1 MADAARRFRAPD
13 PALIIFG
20 IIVLAAI
27 LTWVIPPGEYAR
39 SEMEVDGVGTREVVV
54 PGSYA
59 PVERAQQSVGARLVH
74 TVAMIFQAPIRGFV
88 DPDAAPIIA
97 FVLLVGGA
105 FAVLTRT
112 GAIDAALRRVVRAAG
127 DSPVLDV
134 VLIPL
139 FMTLFSLGGAVFGMS
154 EETIPFVLIF
164 VPLALALGY
173 DSLTGAAIPFLG
185 SAAGFAAAFLNP
197 FTVGV
202 AQGIAGVALFSGA
215 GFRIGLWVVV
225 TALVVAFVVW
235 HARRIRRDPSLSAVR
250 ETDRARIA
258 TLVPQAEARFT
269 ARHGAVLAVFGAGM
283 AVLVG
288 GVLLAQW
295 YIVEIAA
302 LFVALAALLGAVGRL
317 GANDTARAFMEGV
330 RDLAPTALIIGLAR
344 GILIVLED
352 GQVVDTILY
361 GLASGLGGAGTT
373 VAAGAMFGVQT
384 LINLFVPSGSGQAAL
399 TMPLMAPLADLVGVT
414 RQTAV
419 LAFQMG
425 DGFTNMI
432 IPTSA
437 VLMGVLSL
445 SGISWPVWARWV
457 LPLQAVLFGVGL
469 AALALAVATGY
480 A

>member
-1 MADAARRFRAPD
+1 MADTPSRFRAPD
-13 PALIIFG
+13 TTLILFG
-20 IIVLAAI
+20 IIVVAAL
-27 LTWVIPPGEYAR
+27 LTWIVPPGAFAR
-39 SEMEVDGVGTREVVV
+39 GEIEVEGVGTREVVV
-54 PGSYA
+54 PGSY
-59 PVERAQQSVGARLVH
+59 ERLERRDASLGDRIGH
-74 TVAMIFQAPIRGFV
+74 SVAMIFQAPIRGFV

-105 FAVLTRT
+105 FSVLTKT
-112 GAIDAALRRVVRAAG
+112 GAIDAALRRVVQAAG
-127 DSPVLDV
+127 DSPMLDLL
-134 VLIPL
+134 LIPL
-139 FMTLFSLGGAVFGMS
+139 FMALFSLGGATFGMS
-154 EETIPFVLIF
+154 GGAIPFVLIF
-164 VPLALALGY
+164 VPLSLALGY
-173 DSLTGAAIPFLG
+173 DAITGAAIPFLG

-202 AQGIAGVALFSGA
+202 AQGIAGVAPFSGI
-215 GFRIGLWVVV
+215 GFRIALWVIVTSVV
-225 TALVVAFVVW
+225 TAFVVW
-235 HARRIRRDPSLSAVR
+235 HARRVRRDPSLSPVEAAPPASAP
-250 ETDRARIA
+250 TAADAD
-258 TLVPQAEARFT
+258 AEFT
-269 ARHGAVLAVFGAGM
+269 TRHAAVLTAFGLGM
-283 AVLVG
+283 VALVT
-288 GVLLAQW
+288 GVLSAGW

-302 LFVALAALLGAVGRL
+302 LFVAVAAVLGVVGGL
-317 GANDTARAFMEGV
+317 GGNDTAQAFMAGV

-344 GILIVLED
+344 GILVVLED

-361 GLASGLGGAGTT
+361 ALASGLGSAGPT

-384 LINLFVPSGSGQAAL
+384 AINFFVPSGSGQAAL

-445 SGISWPVWARWV
+445 SGVSWPVWARWM
-457 LPLQAVLFGVGL
+457 LPLQAVLFFLGV
-469 AALALAVATGY
+469 AALVVAVAIGF